1 MDPNQGLASTSQGTS
16 FAYNANNG
24 HPYHKLGTPVD
35 GYGTISEMLKASNAD
50 YEVELGGICAFDQNG
65 NLYDVNDHFATMCN
79 TSDGMKILG
88 VVGKG
93 YVIEQNREAAEF
105 AYDCVGASHGDAV
118 IDTMGVM
125 KNGSEFFTYLRLEPL
140 VLDPQGVKDELEM
153 GLAVRTSHN
162 GSVSLCAYPT
172 AIRLVCRNSVTM
184 SFNKAKQHGQ
194 LVKVRH
200 TKNKTSYKADAVRA
214 LGMAA
219 KVREDFIVNAQVMMQ
234 AHGTFNEVRYVANHL
249 WPINNDP
256 SPRAATI
263 HENRIETLHH
273 LWLSEKNSGG
283 FGETLWS
290 AWQTIGEYLDHHR
303 GLTPEKRAY
312 ASLTP
317 ESSIN
322 VQKRK
327 AAQILLGV

>member
-1 MDPNQGLASTSQGTS
+1 MDPNQGLTTTDKGVS

-24 HPYHKLGTPVD
+24 HPYHHLGTAVN
-35 GYGTISEMLKASNAD
+35 GYGTIDEMLKAANAD
-50 YEVELGGICAFDQNG
+50 YEVEMGGICAYDENG
-65 NLYDVNDHFATMCN
+65 TMYDVNDHFATMCN
-79 TSDGMKILG
+79 TSTGMKILG

-105 AYDCVGASHGDAV
+105 AYDCVGASRGDAV

-125 KNGSEFFTYLRLEPL
+125 KEGAEFFTYLRLEPL

-184 SFNKAKQHGQ
+184 SFSKAKSVDQ

-219 KVREDFIVNAQVMMQ
+219 KVREDFILNAQLMMQ
-234 AHGTFNEVRYVANHL
+234 TSGTFNEVRYAANHL
-249 WPINNDP
+249 WPINDDP

-263 HENRIETLHH
+263 HEKRIETLHN
-273 LWLSEKNSGG
+273 LWLSENNSGG
-283 FGETLWS
+283 FGDTLWS
-290 AWQTIGEYLDHHR
+290 AWQTIGEYLDHYR
-303 GLTPEKRAY
+303 GLTADKRAY
-312 ASLTP
+312 SSATP

-322 VQKRK
+322 MQKRR